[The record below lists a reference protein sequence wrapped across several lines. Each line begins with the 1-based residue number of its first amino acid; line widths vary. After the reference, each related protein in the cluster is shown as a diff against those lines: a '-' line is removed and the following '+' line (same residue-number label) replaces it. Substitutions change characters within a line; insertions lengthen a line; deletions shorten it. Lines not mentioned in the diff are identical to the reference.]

1 MMLHEFIWSYFSQQ
15 RLNLFLMF
23 FFFLSR
29 FTTSLILLL
38 GFRSADGDDTVVVF
52 HSIVFLFL

>member
-1 MMLHEFIWSYFSQQ
+1 MVVFFAAAAELVF
-15 RLNLFLMF
+15 NV